1 VPGGHT
7 ESTRTAHDRH
17 ANGTRGAIWWTAC
30 AGSRYIIGMASFVW
44 GVLFLAASTSALAQP
59 VVRGSAHV
67 PVRPG
72 DRVTLWLFDRP
83 SSGTAWTY
91 LATIDAN
98 GQVELPMAGQI
109 RLGGL
114 PAAAAHDTVRARLSA
129 YLRPGLGAVLIQRRV
144 IVTGAVQRPD
154 VYYVDAT
161 MSVAE
166 AVGLAGGVVEGG
178 NRQRLVLRRDGTVRE
193 FRHWQVAGTDTVALV
208 SGDQLEVPQIAWYRR
223 NALSLFSALGV
234 LGSLVVGL
242 TR

>member
-1 VPGGHT
+1 M
-7 ESTRTAHDRH
+7 
-17 ANGTRGAIWWTAC
+17 WWTAC
-30 AGSRYIIGMASFVW
+30 AASRYIIGMAPLVW
-44 GVLFLAASTSALAQP
+44 VVLFLATGTSALAQP
-59 VVRGSAHV
+59 VARGSAHV

-72 DRVTLWLFDRP
+72 DRVTVWLFDRP
-83 SSGTAWTY
+83 SSGTPWTY

-98 GQVELPMAGQI
+98 GQVELPMAGQV

-114 PAAAAHDTVRARLSA
+114 PASAAHDTVRARLGA

-161 MSVAE
+161 MSIAE

-178 NRQRLVLRRDGTVRE
+178 NRQRLVLRREGTVRE
-193 FRHWQVAGTDTVALV
+193 FGHWQVAGTDTVALA
-208 SGDQLEVPQIAWYRR
+208 SGDQVEVPQLAWYRR
-223 NALSLFSALGV
+223 NALSLLSALGV

>member
-1 VPGGHT
+1 
-7 ESTRTAHDRH
+7 
-17 ANGTRGAIWWTAC
+17 
-30 AGSRYIIGMASFVW
+30 MAPLAWV
-44 GVLFLAASTSALAQP
+44 VLFLAAGTSSLAQP
-59 VVRGSAHV
+59 AVAQPAVRGSAGV

-83 SSGTAWTY
+83 AAGTPWTY
-91 LATIDAN
+91 LATIDAG
-98 GQVELPMAGQI
+98 GQVELPMAGLV

-114 PAAAAHDTVRARLSA
+114 SASAAHDTLRARLGA

-161 MSVAE
+161 MSIPE

-178 NRQRLVLRRDGTVRE
+178 NRQRLVLRRDGTVRV
-193 FRHWQVAGTDTVALV
+193 FRNWQAAGTDTVALA
-208 SGDQLEVPQIAWYRR
+208 SGDQVEVPQLAWSRR
-223 NALSLFSALGV
+223 NALSLLSALGV